1 MGMRQSLPH
10 IPTPERPS
18 TSALPPL
25 ASWSL
30 GKERS
35 PYIIS
40 GEWYTP
46 ESRESPSMQ
55 AEVERAIT
63 ALQGGQP
70 IITGRYPDGVYREIL
85 LLEELRDS
93 RTTPKGL
100 LAVATR
106 YDGGAQRSFLGF
118 PTLTLVYFPTPRDA
132 TVYYRAASSS
142 YRAGPGDLYPG
153 SVGALELVRDP
164 DTGIAQIVQ
173 LQSSVKIADPSVS
186 KLLKT
191 PGSSLCTRYQKW
203 SSRLLEHAFDHVRR
217 LGISQIA
224 VSSLPETDLPLS
236 APVRN
241 IAMICRKAQ
250 TCGFTLSQDK
260 SVLIDISSIT

>member
-1 MGMRQSLPH
+1 
-10 IPTPERPS
+10 
-18 TSALPPL
+18 
-25 ASWSL
+25 
-30 GKERS
+30 
-35 PYIIS
+35 
-40 GEWYTP
+40 
-46 ESRESPSMQ
+46 MQ

-63 ALQGGQP
+63 ALQGGTP
-70 IITGRYPDGVYREIL
+70 IITGRYPHGVYREIL
-85 LLEELRDS
+85 LLENLQDS
-93 RTTPKGL
+93 HGTPKGV

-106 YDGGAQRSFLGF
+106 HDSGEERPLLGL

-132 TVYYRAASSS
+132 TVYYRAASPS
-142 YRAGPGDLYPG
+142 YRAGPADLYPG
-153 SVGALELVRDP
+153 SVGALELVSDP

-173 LQSSVKIADPSVS
+173 LQSSVKVADPSVS

-260 SVLIDISSIT
+260 SVLIDTSSIK